1 MRSKS
6 LSLMIAGIF
15 LLAVALSFVSA
26 TVAFTGVSGNT
37 TTLEY
42 STGAQVVTILFQ
54 AQDVDTGADTDNIDT
69 IDFYDDNTGIMPVTL
84 TSGVNTIVSPGT
96 VTNAITTLADGTT
109 SAQMSLTF
117 TIPANKPLGNYLGT
131 LGIDGYEPNPTI
143 VSSTLGIQIKI
154 QDTTKPVIT
163 ITGSSLEYVA
173 LGGTYTDAGATAT
186 DNYDSTIIVT
196 SVSTVNTAVAGTY
209 TVIYSAQDSNLNIAT
224 QKTRTVIV
232 YDSFCTAGSSDS
244 NLALAVD
251 ISNKGNGDD
260 DGWLPLDTIEIEV
273 NFDNNRASSSGLYDI
288 NDLTFELGIF
298 NSAGQN
304 VAGDMIWISEDA
316 EKFEFGDVDE
326 GDDAKHVFEFR
337 INPAEFSA
345 DGNYK
350 VKIKAFPAG
359 KEATDCI
366 SQSSDLTSF
375 GTSKYDADVS
385 INLPGD
391 SEAVVVDKE
400 TLPLPATAQCEQK
413 VSFSADVW
421 NIGDKDFEDQIM
433 ITLFNAELGISENK
447 TIIGD
452 LDQGEMT
459 QITFTFN
466 VPADVEEKVHNLDM
480 KTYYDW
486 NADKSRYDE
495 VSKDTF
501 NFPLTVSGNC
511 VPPALTISASL
522 ESGGKAGEPL
532 VVKSTITNTGNEE
545 TVYTFA
551 VSGYSDWAS
560 NAKVNNTLTLA
571 AGASGDIWVTLDVDK
586 KTSGDQTFNIEASS
600 EGKLLKTQP
609 VQVGIEGKQGLL
621 NLSDSD
627 SLVAILIALISAIVI
642 AIIIVLIV
650 RASRRK

>member
-337 INPAEFSA
+337 INPA
-345 DGNYK
+345 
-350 VKIKAFPAG
+350 
-359 KEATDCI
+359 
-366 SQSSDLTSF
+366 
-375 GTSKYDADVS
+375 
-385 INLPGD
+385 
-391 SEAVVVDKE
+391 
-400 TLPLPATAQCEQK
+400 
-413 VSFSADVW
+413 
-421 NIGDKDFEDQIM
+421 
-433 ITLFNAELGISENK
+433 
-447 TIIGD
+447 
-452 LDQGEMT
+452 
-459 QITFTFN
+459 
-466 VPADVEEKVHNLDM
+466 
-480 KTYYDW
+480 
-486 NADKSRYDE
+486 
-495 VSKDTF
+495 
-501 NFPLTVSGNC
+501 
-511 VPPALTISASL
+511 
-522 ESGGKAGEPL
+522 
-532 VVKSTITNTGNEE
+532 
-545 TVYTFA
+545 
-551 VSGYSDWAS
+551 
-560 NAKVNNTLTLA
+560 
-571 AGASGDIWVTLDVDK
+571 
-586 KTSGDQTFNIEASS
+586 
-600 EGKLLKTQP
+600 
-609 VQVGIEGKQGLL
+609 
-621 NLSDSD
+621 
-627 SLVAILIALISAIVI
+627 
-642 AIIIVLIV
+642 
-650 RASRRK
+650 